1 VNHQYV
7 NNQYVNQAYP
17 PAPHTKNKT
26 AVKAALIGALQIV
39 SVGLAAVL
47 LLTLHFPDILKIS
60 VLGAILVVDILASV
74 LVGMLMFKPKAAF
87 VQYNVNFQPELEGGA
102 TELLDD
108 IFTPSLIL
116 SGIKTPQRV
125 EIVINKP
132 EFTIGKN
139 SDSVDGVIQFN
150 QAISRVHCKFVCVE
164 NRYFLVDIGSSNGT
178 FVNGARVAVNSQVPV
193 KAGDRIKLANSEFV
207 LRAI

>member
-26 AVKAALIGALQIV
+26 AIKAAQIGALQII
-39 SVGLAAVL
+39 SVGLAAAL
-47 LLTLHFPDILKIS
+47 LLTLHFSDILKFS
-60 VLGAILVVDILASV
+60 VLGAILIADILASV
-74 LVGMLMFKPKAAF
+74 LVGILMFKPKAAS

-102 TELLDD
+102 TELLYD

-116 SGIKTPQRV
+116 SGIKTPQKV

-193 KAGDRIKLANSEFV
+193 KAGDRIKLANSEFI